1 MWAAV
6 IFHPASSP
14 PCQAKL
20 QFNSLDI
27 PKVIPPNEPV
37 SDTENTAGEI
47 TEPII
52 TKSKEKE
59 DNANRKLCAF
69 RLLPDIKSKLTML
82 SRETGRSQ
90 REIVEMLIKM
100 AKVGQYESGD

>member
-1 MWAAV
+1 MGLDLPPAV
-6 IFHPASSP
+6 ASLFP
-14 PCQAKL
+14 TPL

-27 PKVIPPNEPV
+27 HGAIPSNEPV
-37 SDTENTAGEI
+37 SDTENVSGEA

-52 TKSKEKE
+52 TKSREKE
-59 DNANRKLCAF
+59 DNANRKICAF
-69 RLLPDIKSKLTML
+69 RLLPDVRTKLTML